1 MPPGSYFADFIFL
14 VIGFSIFIDMIIL
27 IGSYKVRRIRK
38 IRLVSGIFL
47 ISLIVLVY
55 LISMLLNLLG
65 YVSFS
70 GSEAGVL
77 LAFSVLVVFYIGI
90 LRGMS

>member
-1 MPPGSYFADFIFL
+1 
-14 VIGFSIFIDMIIL
+14 
-27 IGSYKVRRIRK
+27 
-38 IRLVSGIFL
+38 
-47 ISLIVLVY
+47 
-55 LISMLLNLLG
+55 MLLNLLG